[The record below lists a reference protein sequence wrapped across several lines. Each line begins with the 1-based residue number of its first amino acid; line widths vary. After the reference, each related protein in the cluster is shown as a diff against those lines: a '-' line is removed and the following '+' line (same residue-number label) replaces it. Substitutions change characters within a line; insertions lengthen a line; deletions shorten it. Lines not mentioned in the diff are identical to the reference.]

1 MLHEVSL
8 AEKSISWIDL
18 FEIYRYTYMMYFM
31 YIHTLSCKVMS
42 SATGLHPGSRV
53 LDKIWMPSADHTPE
67 IMLAIITERIRSI
80 IFALLHTT
88 KTENAW
94 WCVHKFWVGMFLF
107 RNKRFKLDGI
117 LGFKISHIL
126 GIKKFIPMYLFLFQF
141 SFHANKYYIV
151 PHFETFH
158 EVISSNKNILF
169 LKSDVLLSLLLSLIS
184 KMLFR

>member
-1 MLHEVSL
+1 MAGNSKLSSFTYEDMLHEVSL

-80 IFALLHTT
+80 IFALLSKYLHTTT

-94 WCVHKFWVGMFLF
+94 WCVHKFWVGT
-107 RNKRFKLDGI
+107 
-117 LGFKISHIL
+117 
-126 GIKKFIPMYLFLFQF
+126 
-141 SFHANKYYIV
+141 YY
-151 PHFETFH
+151 PCYY
-158 EVISSNKNILF
+158 
-169 LKSDVLLSLLLSLIS
+169 LLSEKCS
-184 KMLFR
+184 FR